1 MVAWSTLSFPS
12 HLPGRKLENENFL
25 RETFTGKVFPSFGT
39 LWLNFQIRNV
49 FFQVILMK
57 NIIGDSLL
65 LVMILGELQKK
76 LNRQMPDLTYAIFF
90 KSWGFKDV
98 KYDIPMCQSHSSRP
112 SPFNSSP
119 QCKKSSLRYHFSRNS

>member
-1 MVAWSTLSFPS
+1 
-12 HLPGRKLENENFL
+12 
-25 RETFTGKVFPSFGT
+25 
-39 LWLNFQIRNV
+39 
-49 FFQVILMK
+49 MK

-76 LNRQMPDLTYAIFF
+76 LNRQMPDPTYAIFF

-98 KYDIPMCQSHSSRP
+98 KYVNAIQLGP

-119 QCKKSSLRYHFSRNS
+119 QCKKALYVIISGEIPENS

>member
-1 MVAWSTLSFPS
+1 M
-12 HLPGRKLENENFL
+12 GRFFVRLERYGLTSKSEMC
-25 RETFTGKVFPSFGT
+25 
-39 LWLNFQIRNV
+39 

-76 LNRQMPDLTYAIFF
+76 LNRQMPDPTYAIFF

-98 KYDIPMCQSHSSRP
+98 KYDIPSR
-112 SPFNSSP
+112 
-119 QCKKSSLRYHFSRNS
+119 Q